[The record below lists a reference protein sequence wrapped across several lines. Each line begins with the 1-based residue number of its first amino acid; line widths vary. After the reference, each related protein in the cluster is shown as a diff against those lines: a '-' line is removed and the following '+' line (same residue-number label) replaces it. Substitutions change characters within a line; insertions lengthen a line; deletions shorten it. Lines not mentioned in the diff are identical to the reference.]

1 MWQKGNRRRLMG
13 GGKIFCFFSC
23 LVAFC
28 TLGDICVMAVEKMMW
43 IFRHLDIFSCGLS
56 MLREEEKIFCPA
68 TLNVGFAIH
77 IQGSPQKGQDDGF
90 KPTNQ

>member
-1 MWQKGNRRRLMG
+1 
-13 GGKIFCFFSC
+13 
-23 LVAFC
+23 
-28 TLGDICVMAVEKMMW
+28 
-43 IFRHLDIFSCGLS
+43 

-90 KPTNQ
+90 KPTNQWKTLPRELKRVIKEHNFAQTQRW